1 MWSRRVLCRRSS
13 SSSSSS
19 TRTVQVFDRA
29 LKRRQ
34 RDWSLGLVEGD
45 YYDYLR
51 VESASRL
58 CDRLEDIK
66 RSFPLTLDLGCHRG
80 HIYKVVSS
88 AEGLQGRGGIG
99 GIETL
104 VQCDFSDKA
113 VELRTLE
120 GAGEAAGAVGT
131 GGGDG
136 AVGAVGAEGASSP
149 TPPRVKQ
156 FVVHC
161 DEEALPFKEH
171 SFDAVLSSMSLH
183 WVNDLPSTLQ
193 QIKRVLKPDGAFVAS
208 MLGGST
214 LQELRYCFYLA
225 EQERRGGLSSHTSPF
240 ALPSDVAGLMQ
251 GAGFSLPTIDVDT
264 VTLSY
269 PDAFTLMEHLVNMG
283 EGTASLSRQFAVGK
297 DTFLA
302 AAALYQ
308 ELYGLEDG
316 SVTATFQIIYMIG
329 WSPHESQPKACQRGS
344 GTAKIGA
351 IREKV

>member
-1 MWSRRVLCRRSS
+1 MRR
-13 SSSSSS
+13 SSSS

-34 RDWSLGLVEGD
+34 RDWSLGLAEGD

-80 HIYKVVSS
+80 HIYKVVSG

-113 VELRTLE
+113 VQLRTLE
-120 GAGEAAGAVGT
+120 GAGEAADAGGT
-131 GGGDG
+131 D
-136 AVGAVGAEGASSP
+136 GASSP
-149 TPPRVKQ
+149 ATRVKQ

-225 EQERRGGLSSHTSPF
+225 EQERRGGLSSHASPF

-283 EGTASLSRQFAVGK
+283 EGTASLNRQFAVGK

-344 GTAKIGA
+344 GTTKIGTL
-351 IREKV
+351 KDNKSV